1 MNKTILSIDP
11 GTRYWGIT
19 IFRGEEIIVSMV
31 KTLNTKGSLKN
42 RLKETRKIFSRINQD
57 YLPDILVIEKPFY
70 FWGTQSK
77 YLEGIIR
84 QIKRLAKKQ
93 KMKIYEFSPRTVR
106 KVICNNGNAVKQDI
120 AETICLTYPELKIYL
135 NQNRK
140 YKEKYWGHM
149 FDSVGLGVCWLKKK

>member
-19 IFRGEEIIVSMV
+19 VFKGEEIIVTMV
-31 KTLNTKGSLKN
+31 KTFKTKGPLKN
-42 RLKETRKIFSRINQD
+42 RLKEVRKAFSCLTDD

-84 QIKRLAKKQ
+84 EIKRLAKKE

-106 KVICNNGNAVKQDI
+106 KVICNDGNAGKKDMANI
-120 AETICLTYPELKIYL
+120 ICSIYPDLKIYL
-135 NQNRK
+135 NQDKR

-149 FDSVGLGVCWLKKK
+149 FDSVGLGVCCLKK